1 MWKRSRALSGWSC
14 FYSDAHIRDR
24 NWLEFLAV
32 LDATLPPA
40 SSSAVEL
47 KPDIQSKIDHAQEL
61 FARVSEGDGL
71 KDRSGSLAL
80 LELEHRARA
89 HGVSQ
94 GERCILFLPSFPNSS
109 PSSNPHAGID
119 DKIL

>member
-40 SSSAVEL
+40 SSPVEL
-47 KPDIQSKIDHAQEL
+47 NPDIQSKIDRAQVL
-61 FARVSEGDGL
+61 FAKVSEDDGL

-94 GERCILFLPSFPNSS
+94 GERCILLLPSSPNSS
-109 PSSNPHAGID
+109 PSSKSHAGID
-119 DKIL
+119 ETIL

>member
-1 MWKRSRALSGWSC
+1 MWKRSRVLSGWSR
-14 FYSDAHIRDR
+14 FYSDSHIRDR

-40 SSSAVEL
+40 SSSLVEL
-47 KPDIQSKIDHAQEL
+47 NPDIQSKVDHAREL
-61 FARVSEGDGL
+61 FARVSEDDGL

-94 GERCILFLPSFPNSS
+94 GEGYILLFPSFS
-109 PSSNPHAGID
+109 
-119 DKIL
+119 